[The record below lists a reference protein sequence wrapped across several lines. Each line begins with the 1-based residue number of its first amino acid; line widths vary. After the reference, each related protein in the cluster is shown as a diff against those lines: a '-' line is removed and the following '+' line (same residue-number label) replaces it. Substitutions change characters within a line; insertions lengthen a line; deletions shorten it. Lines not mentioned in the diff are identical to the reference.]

1 MSSKKKGNQESDS
14 ITDPSIAKLFEGK
27 NFAFLATLM
36 KGGTPHVT
44 PTWVDMITAIT
55 QS

>member
-1 MSSKKKGNQESDS
+1 MSSKRKDNPKSDS
-14 ITDPSIAKLFEGK
+14 ITDPSIAELFEGK

-44 PTWVDMITAIT
+44 PT
-55 QS
+55 